1 MGLLT
6 KALKTA
12 VKAADTAKDASRTK
26 PKSQMNPLVKARKK
40 PAETDFDKSAS
51 QEVKDFLSAVE
62 EKDPNQLGEFYSP
75 VINTLEEMPIG
86 KQGTKGENISA
97 FLNKRA
103 PNVESSERASFGL
116 KLDPQRRYTRK
127 EVIDIAKGDGSE
139 EYTIS
144 KVNPSGDPMYNEYRG
159 MQRQNVKDKEEEYF
173 VLTVD
178 STKNLDAAGTSVH
191 FGKPETNLGHTR
203 SSIRI
208 ETPEGGP
215 LTKKIKDRE
224 RYILVEEL
232 QSDIATDYGKLKKTD
247 KKGKPPVN
255 PNIESIDNIVDETI
269 ETALE
274 ELEFNMDSGLTIANS
289 KITNAIKQAHIN
301 MHKNNTNRFEAGE
314 DLARLLKAEYGIDFK
329 GRAEIDAVSKNAIFN
344 SLETEGGIKYGRD
357 SVDVDDTIDS
367 IFNDI
372 EIEVQTSKAEQKEF
386 ERQQTGLPVNPP
398 IETRSDYVKKL
409 ILANIN
415 YAKRNN
421 INKIVIPDYKEIARQ
436 RINTFDYAMSQAD
449 ADSPTKI
456 KENALAKDFEDG
468 KITQQEYDESYNKL
482 AKEYFESLFQKTYQD
497 ALKKVLNNLKT
508 ETKGAIKIGTR
519 KLQYPAAGNFKGRT
533 STATEIDITD
543 FDFDPETQALRFNM
557 GGAVPPKN
565 YAEGGVVS
573 MNNQTQQ
580 AFALGGL
587 KDEGGEIDEE
597 SGNRVPIGGTKEGVR
612 DDIPANVS
620 EGEFI
625 FPADVVRYHGLDK
638 MMALRQEAKMGL
650 KQMEQMGQ
658 MGNSDEATM
667 PDDLPFNMADLIVV
681 GGQGE
686 PMEFA
691 NGGFVPSYAPGG
703 LTTSSG
709 TVDLDIADVP
719 MMDDPSTGAGY
730 TPINYDDYM
739 NPPLVMMKEY
749 RNANGESILIS
760 FVNGVATTEIP
771 EGYTLYTPPSSATP
785 SNTQAAI
792 NAVNRRSYASTGTG
806 DDEGPEP
813 QVEQPAPDYKN
824 MNDNEFFSYM
834 SEQNSFGAKAG
845 NALATAISLM
855 IPIPGVAILTQVAMR
870 NHKNKLMDNMKS
882 RIDRMVDGP
891 AKTAALANFK
901 EYGGETETKKKGVLL
916 TNITNFVNG
925 FASDVGKLFGISPE
939 EAAKATQQAA
949 ITEVSGAVI
958 GDGRT
963 SPLDGR
969 TAPAQSVT
977 PTADQT
983 RPQLRPNYTGPS
995 PSAPFNTNT
1004 FGGVGPVTNIGS
1016 LIPGEGYLVNNMSGK
1031 EYNPTSS
1038 LGLDP
1043 APTPQQAGPTAF
1055 PGMGARVAA
1064 GNIQPASPN
1073 FLVNNAPLMT
1083 AGISTA
1089 PKAAP
1094 LPDEYT
1100 ASATG
1105 PQPANIYTNY
1115 DSYGRPIR
1123 SERTGDD
1130 FDAPEFNK
1138 NLIGYDEAGVSKQ
1151 PPNYAFIPKSEPV
1164 VNPVSP
1170 QEATDSQDALI
1181 DAGLT
1186 AQEVLNR
1193 PDESFS
1199 DAAARYA
1206 RQGFNNFIAGDK
1218 SRGIFDPVSE
1228 QVDTAVANAQDTIA
1242 SAAVPSQSKPY
1253 DFSGS
1258 PSGGYDEVQMQDP
1271 RDARVNQQ
1279 FGNDNYI
1286 DPNVVPSNQQSLY
1299 TGASNVVPSNQQSLY
1314 TGGGEGYGIG
1324 QVDPRLAA
1332 AVQTQQALNIPTAT
1346 PARQQF
1352 GDTSYIDPAPKET
1365 GAQRRA
1371 KEAAAQRTRIQT
1383 RNKEIASATALI
1395 PERIKSSSYYNNQ
1408 IRSGYTGSTTGGYAV
1423 GKISGSD
1430 GDQSGVVQKA
1440 DGKVQKLRD
1449 VQGYEGLK
1457 GTQRG
1462 GMTVYKDAKGTEY
1475 VKSTFGKKTKLDGS
1489 KYTGSGGSSSG
1500 GSGSSGSAGRGNT
1513 SSGRTVA
1520 QIQADI
1526 NKEVGGGKAWTSK
1539 ANDLVAEREAAKK
1552 ASSGGGGGGGGGG
1565 GSSSS
1570 NTSSSSKKQSG
1581 TGLFRGSD
1589 ESGNTGSDSSKGGYS
1604 CYVAT
1609 ALSEKGYWSH
1619 TQKIKLIKWCM
1630 EAKPEGKLDTVL
1642 WRNGYCIFG
1651 KNIIAPKVDNKVIQW
1666 LSNGFYHATINNK
1679 KTLQAILGK
1688 LFFII
1693 PSYTIGIWKALR
1705 GSLVDIER
1713 T

>member
-1 MGLLT
+1 MD
-6 KALKTA
+6 K
-12 VKAADTAKDASRTK
+12 
-26 PKSQMNPLVKARKK
+26 QM
-40 PAETDFDKSAS
+40 
-51 QEVKDFLSAVE
+51 
-62 EKDPNQLGEFYSP
+62 
-75 VINTLEEMPIG
+75 
-86 KQGTKGENISA
+86 
-97 FLNKRA
+97 
-103 PNVESSERASFGL
+103 
-116 KLDPQRRYTRK
+116 
-127 EVIDIAKGDGSE
+127 
-139 EYTIS
+139 
-144 KVNPSGDPMYNEYRG
+144 
-159 MQRQNVKDKEEEYF
+159 
-173 VLTVD
+173 
-178 STKNLDAAGTSVH
+178 
-191 FGKPETNLGHTR
+191 
-203 SSIRI
+203 
-208 ETPEGGP
+208 
-215 LTKKIKDRE
+215 
-224 RYILVEEL
+224 
-232 QSDIATDYGKLKKTD
+232 
-247 KKGKPPVN
+247 
-255 PNIESIDNIVDETI
+255 
-269 ETALE
+269 
-274 ELEFNMDSGLTIANS
+274 
-289 KITNAIKQAHIN
+289 
-301 MHKNNTNRFEAGE
+301 
-314 DLARLLKAEYGIDFK
+314 
-329 GRAEIDAVSKNAIFN
+329 
-344 SLETEGGIKYGRD
+344 
-357 SVDVDDTIDS
+357 
-367 IFNDI
+367 
-372 EIEVQTSKAEQKEF
+372 
-386 ERQQTGLPVNPP
+386 
-398 IETRSDYVKKL
+398 
-409 ILANIN
+409 
-415 YAKRNN
+415 
-421 INKIVIPDYKEIARQ
+421 
-436 RINTFDYAMSQAD
+436 
-449 ADSPTKI
+449 
-456 KENALAKDFEDG
+456 
-468 KITQQEYDESYNKL
+468 
-482 AKEYFESLFQKTYQD
+482 
-497 ALKKVLNNLKT
+497 
-508 ETKGAIKIGTR
+508 
-519 KLQYPAAGNFKGRT
+519 
-533 STATEIDITD
+533 
-543 FDFDPETQALRFNM
+543 
-557 GGAVPPKN
+557 
-565 YAEGGVVS
+565 
-573 MNNQTQQ
+573 Q

-638 MMALRQEAKMGL
+638 MMALRQEAKIGL
-650 KQMEQMGQ
+650 RKMESMGQ

-667 PDDLPFNMADLIVV
+667 PDDLPFEMADLIVV

-719 MMDDPSTGAGY
+719 MMGDSSTGVGY

-739 NPPLVMMKEY
+739 KPPVVIMKEY
-749 RNANGESILIS
+749 RNANGDSIIITS
-760 FVNGVATTEIP
+760 VNGVATTEIP
-771 EGYTLYTPPSSATP
+771 EGYTLYTPPSSAAP

-792 NAVNRRSYASTGTG
+792 NTVNRRSYRPTG

-855 IPIPGVAILTQVAMR
+855 IPVPGVAILTQVAMR

-901 EYGGETETKKKGVLL
+901 EYGGETEPKKKGVLL

-925 FASDVGKLFGISPE
+925 FAGDVGKLFGISPE

-969 TAPAQSVT
+969 TPSAVQVEGMGSPLSPVVAPATAATTAPSLNTMDALGEPAGNIQT
-977 PTADQT
+977 PTSTKDKSLTSRNPVPLTSPLRAGP
-983 RPQLRPNYTGPS
+983 PQAAPLPTKSS
-995 PSAPFNTNT
+995 PSAPFDTKT
-1004 FGGVGPVTNIGS
+1004 FGGVGPVASFKSSYPDGTPAPNTLLNYITQ
-1016 LIPGEGYLVNNMSGK
+1016 EG
-1031 EYNPTSS
+1031 YNPTSS
-1038 LGLDP
+1038 LGFDP
-1043 APTPQQAGPTAF
+1043 AP
-1055 PGMGARVAA
+1055 
-1064 GNIQPASPN
+1064 
-1073 FLVNNAPLMT
+1073 
-1083 AGISTA
+1083 
-1089 PKAAP
+1089 K
-1094 LPDEYT
+1094 D
-1100 ASATG
+1100 
-1105 PQPANIYTNY
+1105 
-1115 DSYGRPIR
+1115 
-1123 SERTGDD
+1123 
-1130 FDAPEFNK
+1130 
-1138 NLIGYDEAGVSKQ
+1138 IGYDEAGVSKQ

-1164 VNPVSP
+1164 INPVSA
-1170 QEATDSQDALI
+1170 QEAINQQDALT
-1181 DAGLT
+1181 DAGLI
-1186 AQEVLNR
+1186 ANEVLAR
-1193 PDESFS
+1193 PDEPFL

-1206 RQGFNNFIAGDK
+1206 RQGFDTFIAGDK
-1218 SRGIFDPVSE
+1218 NRGYFNPVNE
-1228 QVDTAVANAQDTIA
+1228 QIDAAVAGAQDTIT
-1242 SAAVPSQSKPY
+1242 SAAVPSQPKPY
-1253 DFSGS
+1253 DFSGI

-1271 RDARVNQQ
+1271 RATQQ

-1286 DPNVVPSNQQSLY
+1286 DPNVVPSNEQSLY
-1299 TGASNVVPSNQQSLY
+1299 TGASNVVPSNEQSLY
-1314 TGGGEGYGIG
+1314 TGASGEGYGIG

-1346 PARQQF
+1346 QTQQAIPTGRGINMTVPAL
-1352 GDTSYIDPAPKET
+1352 KET
-1365 GAQRRA
+1365 PAQRRA
-1371 KEAAAQRTRIQT
+1371 TEAAAQRTRIQT

-1395 PERIKSSSYYNNQ
+1395 PEAIKNSSYYNDQ
-1408 IRSGYTGSTTGGYAV
+1408 VKRGYTGSTTGGYAV

-1430 GDQSGVVQKA
+1430 GDLSGVVQKA

-1462 GMTVYKDAKGTEY
+1462 GMTVYKDAEGIEY

-1489 KYTGSGGSSSG
+1489 KYTGSG
-1500 GSGSSGSAGRGNT
+1500 SGSSGGTGGSASAGRGNT

-1526 NKEVGGGKAWTSK
+1526 NKELDFGRKEFTSK
-1539 ANDLVAEREAAKK
+1539 ANALVAEREAAKK
-1552 ASSGGGGGGGGGG
+1552 AAKSSSSGG

-1570 NTSSSSKKQSG
+1570 SSTTSSSSSNQSG
-1581 TGLFRGSD
+1581 TGFFRGKD

-1630 EAKPEGKLDTVL
+1630 EAKPEGKLDTIL

-1651 KNIIAPKVDNKVIQW
+1651 KNIIAPKVDNKIIQW
-1666 LSNGFYHATINNK
+1666 LSNGFYHATISNK

>member
-1 MGLLT
+1 MGLLS

-12 VKAADTAKDASRTK
+12 VKAADAAKDASRTK

-40 PAETDFDKSAS
+40 PVETDFDKSAS

-75 VINTLEEMPIG
+75 VINTLKEMPIG
-86 KQGTKGENISA
+86 KQGTKGETISA

-116 KLDPQRRYTRK
+116 KLDPQRKYTRE

-144 KVNPSGDPMYNEYRG
+144 KINPSDNPMAYIEYKG

-178 STKNLDAAGTSVH
+178 STKYLDASGTKVH

-208 ETPEGGP
+208 ETPAGGP

-232 QSDIATDYGKLKKTD
+232 QSDVATGYGKLKKAN
-247 KKGKPPVN
+247 KEGKAPTSPDV
-255 PNIESIDNIVDETI
+255 ESIDNIVDQNI
-269 ETALE
+269 EIALE
-274 ELEFNMDSGLTIANS
+274 ELEFDVDVGLTIPNS
-289 KITNAIKQAHIN
+289 KIINAIKQAHIN
-301 MHKNNTNRFEAGE
+301 MHKNNINRFEAGE
-314 DLARLLKAEYGIDFK
+314 DLARLLKTEYGINFK

-344 SLETEGGIKYGRD
+344 SLETADGIKYGRD
-357 SVDVDDTIDS
+357 SLDVDDTIDGL
-367 IFNDI
+367 FDDI
-372 EIEVQTSKAEQKEF
+372 ETEIQASKQQQKAYEQ
-386 ERQQTGLPVNPP
+386 QQKGLPINPP

-421 INKIVIPDYKEIARQ
+421 INKIVVPDYKEIARQ
-436 RINTFDYAMSQAD
+436 RINTFDYAMDQAD
-449 ADSPTKI
+449 DSNPTAI
-456 KENALAKDFEDG
+456 KNAEIYNDFENG
-468 KITQQEYDESYNKL
+468 KITQDEYNIKYNKL
-482 AKEYFESLFQKTYQD
+482 AKEYFENLFKKTYED

-519 KLQYPAAGNFKGRT
+519 KLEYPAAGNFKGRT

-557 GGAVPPKN
+557 GGVVPPKN

-587 KDEGGEIDEE
+587 KDEGGEIDEV
-597 SGNRVPIGGTKEGVR
+597 SGNSVPIGGTKEGVR

-650 KQMEQMGQ
+650 KQMERMGQ
-658 MGNSDEATM
+658 MGNSDEATI
-667 PDDLPFNMADLIVV
+667 PDDLPFSMADLIVV
-681 GGQGE
+681 SGE
-686 PMEFA
+686 GKPMEF
-691 NGGFVPSYAPGG
+691 NEGGFV
-703 LTTSSG
+703 
-709 TVDLDIADVP
+709 DLEVADVP
-719 MMDDPSTGAGY
+719 MMGDPNTGVNY
-730 TPINYDDYM
+730 TRINYDDYM

-749 RNANGESILIS
+749 RNADGESILIS

-771 EGYTLYTPPSSATP
+771 EGYTLYTPPTNTAPTT
-785 SNTQAAI
+785 TQAAI
-792 NAVNRRSYASTGTG
+792 QTVNRRSYNSTAS
-806 DDEGPEP
+806 DDGPEP
-813 QVEQPAPDYKN
+813 TPTQPAPDYRN

-834 SEQNSFGAKAG
+834 AQQNSFGAKAG
-845 NALATAISLM
+845 NAVATAISLM
-855 IPIPGVAILTQVAMR
+855 IPFPGVGMLTQIAMR
-870 NHKNKLMDNMKS
+870 NHKNNLMNNMKS

-901 EYGGETETKKKGVLL
+901 EYGGETDPKKKEGLL

-925 FASDVGKLFGISPE
+925 FVGDVGKLFGISPE
-939 EAAKATQQAA
+939 EATKAAQQAA
-949 ITEVSGAVI
+949 VTEVSG
-958 GDGRT
+958 T
-963 SPLDGR
+963 S
-969 TAPAQSVT
+969 TAIEATTAQSVT
-977 PTADQT
+977 PTANQT
-983 RPQLRPNYTGPS
+983 RPQLRPDQFPTVQETISNYPKGNFVPDQIAS
-995 PSAPFNTNT
+995 PL
-1004 FGGVGPVTNIGS
+1004 GS
-1016 LIPGEGYLVNNMSGK
+1016 VLSTEANQGMV
-1031 EYNPTSS
+1031 
-1038 LGLDP
+1038 P
-1043 APTPQQAGPTAF
+1043 APAKVG
-1055 PGMGARVAA
+1055 
-1064 GNIQPASPN
+1064 
-1073 FLVNNAPLMT
+1073 
-1083 AGISTA
+1083 
-1089 PKAAP
+1089 
-1094 LPDEYT
+1094 
-1100 ASATG
+1100 
-1105 PQPANIYTNY
+1105 
-1115 DSYGRPIR
+1115 
-1123 SERTGDD
+1123 
-1130 FDAPEFNK
+1130 
-1138 NLIGYDEAGVSKQ
+1138 
-1151 PPNYAFIPKSEPV
+1151 
-1164 VNPVSP
+1164 VNP
-1170 QEATDSQDALI
+1170 L
-1181 DAGLT
+1181 
-1186 AQEVLNR
+1186 
-1193 PDESFS
+1193 
-1199 DAAARYA
+1199 AARYTAPSTDTMDVMGGMRYNRAEDYQNMAGA
-1206 RQGFNNFIAGDK
+1206 RMAAYEKAVLAERSAEQIRADAARERSLTMPGGIDPSQSVSKSKIKAGKPVGAATSPDDFEELSAGPETDAGRRIANARGD
-1218 SRGIFDPVSE
+1218 SFVGGDFQTASL
-1228 QVDTAVANAQDTIA
+1228 VDTAIPTTAAAQTSSPDEVPESAFTTRRDGPDELSYIDDSTFRDTRNIGA
-1242 SAAVPSQSKPY
+1242 SADYNLQQTQTPVEKAQQVAYNAGRTNERVKAAQQAPAVTQ
-1253 DFSGS
+1253 
-1258 PSGGYDEVQMQDP
+1258 QADP
-1271 RDARVNQQ
+1271 RATQQ

-1286 DPNVVPSNQQSLY
+1286 DPNVVPSNEQSLYTGVSNVVPSNDQSLY
-1299 TGASNVVPSNQQSLY
+1299 TGAS
-1314 TGGGEGYGIG
+1314 GEGYGIG

-1332 AVQTQQALNIPTAT
+1332 AVQTQKALNIPTEPTVQVEGMGSPLSPIA
-1346 PARQQF
+1346 
-1352 GDTSYIDPAPKET
+1352 APKET
-1365 GAQRRA
+1365 AAQARA
-1371 KEAAAQRTRIQT
+1371 REAAAQQTRIQT
-1383 RNKEIASATALI
+1383 RNKEIAAATALI
-1395 PERIKSSSYYNNQ
+1395 PERIKNSSYYNDQ
-1408 IRSGYTGSTTGGYAV
+1408 VKRGYTGSTTGGYAV

-1430 GDQSGVVQKA
+1430 GDSSGVVQKA

-1449 VQGYEGLK
+1449 VPGYEGLS

-1462 GMTVYKDAKGTEY
+1462 AMTVYKDEKGTAY

-1500 GSGSSGSAGRGNT
+1500 GSGSSASAGRGNT

-1526 NKEVGGGKAWTSK
+1526 NKELDFGRKEFTPK
-1539 ANDLVAEREAAKK
+1539 ANKLVAEREAAKK
-1552 ASSGGGGGGGGGG
+1552 AAKSSSSGGG

-1570 NTSSSSKKQSG
+1570 SSSTTSSSSSNQSG
-1581 TGLFRGSD
+1581 FGFLRGAD
-1589 ESGNTGSDSSKGGYS
+1589 ESGNTGSSSSKSGYS

-1630 EAKPEGKLDTVL
+1630 EAKPEGKLDTIL

-1651 KNIIAPKVDNKVIQW
+1651 KNIIAPKVDNKIIQW
-1666 LSNGFYHATINNK
+1666 LSNGFYHATISNK